1 MLRRMLL
8 CAVWVLLLAVGV
20 GAQDQEVHPHR
31 IRVGGNVQ
39 AAKMVKQV
47 QPIYPAEAKQ
57 ARITGTVILHAVIAK
72 DGSVQELHYVSGPK
86 ELMSASMD
94 AVRQWK
100 YMPTLLQGEPVEV
113 DTTISVMYT
122 LGKSADAAD
131 LRSGGMPD
139 VEQTGQQAEA
149 RAAEPID
156 PQLKADIAQLIQEL
170 HVSDTMTQVIKL
182 NMGTVRAKLTESLPN
197 TPNRDAIIKEFVD
210 KFIEIGHSPEL
221 LDALAG
227 IYARHLTD
235 EQVKKAIEF
244 YKTDAGEQILAMQGK
259 MMEEVQPIAARIG
272 SEKAG
277 AIIKELCGE
286 YPELQKQGNTCKD

>member
-1 MLRRMLL
+1 MNV
-8 CAVWVLLLAVGV
+8 A
-20 GAQDQEVHPHR
+20 AQSQNPHPDR

-57 ARITGTVILHAVIAK
+57 ARITGTVVLHAVIAK
-72 DGSVQELHYVSGPK
+72 DGSVKELQYVSGPK
-86 ELMSASMD
+86 ELLSASMD

-100 YMPTLLQGEPVEV
+100 YHPTLLQGEPLEV
-113 DTTISVMYT
+113 DTTISIIYT
-122 LGKSADAAD
+122 LGKSADTAD
-131 LRSGGMPD
+131 RSSGGARD
-139 VEQTGQQAEA
+139 VEQANQQSEA
-149 RAAEPID
+149 QTAKPID

-170 HVSDTMTQVIKL
+170 HVSDTMTQVIKM
-182 NMGTVRAKLTESLPN
+182 NIGAVRAKLIESLPN
-197 TPNRDAIIKEFVD
+197 TPNKDAIIKEFVD
-210 KFIEIGHSPEL
+210 KFVEIGHSPEL
-221 LDALAG
+221 LDALEG
-227 IYARHLTD
+227 FYAKYLTD

-272 SEKAG
+272 SEKAV

-286 YPELQKQGNTCKD
+286 YPELQEQGNTCKQ